1 MTPPAELP
9 VTRWVA
15 KFSASAKL
23 RRMDE
28 RRVVTAFLTRGN
40 QVLLLRRSDRVRT
53 YRALWAGVSGSVESG
68 LTPIEQAIQEIEE
81 ETSLSNAD
89 AIPVLAGQSL
99 DFVDDA
105 LNRRWVVHPFRFR
118 VSDEAE
124 DQTGLGTQ

>member
-40 QVLLLRRSDRVRT
+40 QVLLLRRTDRVRT
-53 YRALWAGVSGSVESG
+53 YKGTLGRRKRQRR
-68 LTPIEQAIQEIEE
+68 IRF
-81 ETSLSNAD
+81 D
-89 AIPVLAGQSL
+89 A
-99 DFVDDA
+99 
-105 LNRRWVVHPFRFR
+105 H
-118 VSDEAE
+118 
-124 DQTGLGTQ
+124 